1 MLAPTM
7 TPSSGRD
14 GTRGVAALASYL
26 SALDLRDIAGH
37 AGSPPGPRMEI
48 LPAAVLFADLAGF
61 TALAEALSAQG
72 PRGAEE
78 LSRIIDAHFGRLTEV
93 VLAAGGDILVFAGD
107 AALASWPAEGGGD
120 LVAAVMAAAACGL
133 RLQEAADSPPGSP
146 SPEEPAPSGAR
157 GRGGQGVRLRMR
169 VTIGVGSLAHLRTG
183 GLAGRWL
190 SLAHG
195 APIAQ
200 ATAID
205 RLAREGDVV
214 LSRAAAEL
222 LGELARGT
230 PLEGGALR
238 LDRVRSPVAAPT
250 PQSVAIAPAQADDLR
265 ALVPEVIAARVD
277 AGLGEW
283 LGEFRRV
290 TMVFCGLGA
299 VDPGTAQALSGIQDA
314 VTALQQEVERFEGT
328 VYQLLT
334 DDKGTSLV
342 AAFGLPP
349 RAHEDDAARG
359 TLAALAMHAALLGR
373 GLTPSVGIA
382 TGLLYC
388 GVYGTARRRQ
398 YTVAGPPVNL
408 AARLMQHAAG
418 SLLCDGATEERARR
432 HPALRFSPLA
442 PLRVKGREH
451 PVVVHRPSAEQGG
464 TPATSAAGGDDR
476 LRGREQECAALDT
489 AVEALVTRREGG
501 VILIEG
507 EPGIGKSRL
516 IEYLGATV
524 TRRQV
529 RRLVCAADDIEKST
543 AYHAWLRPLR
553 SLAGTDPTLLS
564 TRLGL
569 RPEQAPLLPLLGDL
583 LGLKLSGNELID
595 AMTDEV
601 RAANVRNLLL
611 AALAHLGDTGPVV
624 VTIEDAQWLDSSSWA
639 LLLAAART
647 IATLL
652 FVVTSR
658 PFDDPPGD
666 FVALAGLAGEQRY
679 RLAPLAP
686 EAVDQLLRDRLGVRS
701 VPAPVQALVSDRA
714 AGNPFFSEE
723 LAYALRDY
731 GLITVADGRCELADS
746 TRELSPAFAEALA
759 ARGLPP
765 TLQGVVTS
773 RIDRLTQ
780 TEQFAVKVAS
790 VIGRTFPVAMLRD
803 VFPIP
808 ISDAEL
814 GAALV
819 TLQRLDLI
827 HAEDGGAGSRCT
839 FRHAITQQV
848 AYDLILYAQRRDLH
862 GAVGTWLETRHEA
875 DLEPVLPLLAFHWRR
890 AEVTPK
896 AVDYLDRAGEQ
907 AFRSYANAEAVGF
920 LRDALSLGSD
930 ASTSERRRWE
940 LHAGRACVNWSRYDE
955 GEAHLRRG
963 LALSGVPMPRG
974 TATLVSGLA
983 AQAARQVIH
992 RLLPGRFVGRRDAE
1006 RDVLLS
1012 AAQAHEALVEV
1023 FYLRDANLACLHSAM
1038 CGLNLA
1044 ELAGPS
1050 PELARGYATVGAIL
1064 GFIPLPKQA
1073 DAYCRRALETARA
1086 SGDVPATIWTALSVG
1101 AYKLGVAAWG
1111 EARALFDLVTTES
1124 ERLGDA
1130 RRWDDGTQFLIDFHF
1145 LQGRFET
1152 SLDLAGRLYR
1162 SATRRNDPRGQASA
1176 VYRRVLCL
1184 HVLGQ
1189 DAEAAAATEELAAL
1203 RWNAGTVHGDLP
1215 LRTARALTGLRAGDQ
1230 AGAERAALEAAALL
1244 EKLMPA
1250 YHGYVFDAAGTADVL
1265 IQLLEQPGGAAG
1277 PAGAA
1282 RTRALRHAMGALRRL
1297 ARVFPIA
1304 RPWLALLKGRA
1315 QRLQGHREA
1324 AIAQWRAAIALGERF
1339 EMPYPAA
1346 LAHKELGTEPPP

>member
-1 MLAPTM
+1 M
-7 TPSSGRD
+7 TSSSGYD
-14 GTRGVAALASYL
+14 VTPGVAALATYV
-26 SALDLRDIAGH
+26 SALELRDIAAR
-37 AGSPPGPRMEI
+37 AGGPHGARMEI
-48 LPAAVLFADLAGF
+48 RPAAVLFADLAGF
-61 TALAEALSAQG
+61 TALAEGLSLQG

-78 LSRIIDAHFGRLTEV
+78 LSRIIDAHFGRLTDI
-93 VLAAGGDILVFAGD
+93 VLAAGGDILAFAGD
-107 AALASWPAEGGGD
+107 AALVAWPADEGAD
-120 LVAAVMAAAACGL
+120 PVAAVTAAAACGL
-133 RLQEAADSPPGSP
+133 RLQETGDLPATGS
-146 SPEEPAPSGAR
+146 
-157 GRGGQGVRLRMR
+157 LRMR
-169 VTIGVGSLAHLRTG
+169 ISVGVGPLAHLRVG
-183 GLAGRWL
+183 GVSGRWL

-200 ATAID
+200 AAAAD
-205 RLAREGDVV
+205 RLARGGEVI
-214 LSRAAAEL
+214 LSPEAAAVLE
-222 LGELARGT
+222 RGAEGS

-238 LDRVRSPVAAPT
+238 LARLRTPVVSITPRPVAPD
-250 PQSVAIAPAQADDLR
+250 PDRADEIR
-265 ALVPEVIAARVD
+265 RLVPEIIAARVD

-299 VDPGTAQALSGIQDA
+299 IDPGKPDALGRIQEA
-314 VTALQQEVERFEGT
+314 VAALQGEVERFEGT

-334 DDKGTSLV
+334 DDKGTTLV

-359 TLAALAMHAALLGR
+359 TLAALAMHAALHR
-373 GLTPSVGIA
+373 HGLTPSVGIA

-418 SLLCDGATEERARR
+418 ALLCDAATEERARR
-432 HPALRFSPLA
+432 HPALRFAPME
-442 PLRVKGREH
+442 PLRVKGREQ
-451 PVVVHRPSAEQGG
+451 PVVVYRPSAEQ
-464 TPATSAAGGDDR
+464 TAAPSTQTAGGDER
-476 LRGREQECAALDT
+476 LRGRERECAALDA
-489 AVEALVTRREGG
+489 AVEALVTRREGK

-516 IEYLGATV
+516 IEYSRGSG
-524 TRRQV
+524 V
-529 RRLVCAADDIEKST
+529 RRGARVLDCAGDDIEKAT
-543 AYHAWLRPLR
+543 AYHAWIPPMR
-553 SLAGTDPTLLS
+553 SLAGTDPELLS

-569 RPEQAPLLPLLGDL
+569 RPEHAAMVPLLGPL
-583 LGLKLSGNELID
+583 LGLKLGGNELIA

-647 IATLL
+647 IPTLL

-658 PFDDPPGD
+658 PFDDAAPAD
-666 FVALAGLAGEQRY
+666 FVALAGLAGERRL
-679 RLAPLAP
+679 RLAPLGP
-686 EAVDQLLRDRLGVRS
+686 EAVEPLLADRLGVRN
-701 VPAPVQALVSDRA
+701 VPAPVLALVHDRA
-714 AGNPFFSEE
+714 AGNPFFCEE
-723 LAYALRDY
+723 LVYALRDY
-731 GLITVADGRCELADS
+731 GLIVVADGRCELADP
-746 TRELSPAFAEALA
+746 TRELAPAFAEALA

-790 VIGRTFPVAMLRD
+790 VIGRTFSVAMLHD

-814 GAALV
+814 ATSLATV
-819 TLQRLDLI
+819 QRLDLI
-827 HAEDGGAGSRCT
+827 RPEADAGDPRYT

-848 AYDLILYAQRRDLH
+848 AYDLTLYAQRRDLH
-862 GAVGTWLETRHEA
+862 GAVGAWLETRHEA
-875 DLEPVLPLLAFHWRR
+875 DLDPVLPLLAFHWRR

-896 AVDYLDRAGEQ
+896 AVFYLDRAGDQ

-920 LRDALSLGSD
+920 LRDALLLSPD
-930 ASTSERRRWE
+930 ADQSQRRRWE
-940 LHAGRACVNWSRYDE
+940 MQAGRACVNWSRYEE

-963 LALSGVPMPRG
+963 LALAGEHVPRG
-974 TATLVSGLA
+974 NARLVGALLGQATL
-983 AQAARQVIH
+983 QVIH
-992 RLLPGRFVGRRDAE
+992 RMFAARLVGRRAPE
-1006 RDVLLS
+1006 RDVLLG
-1012 AAQAHEALVEV
+1012 AAHAHEALVEV
-1023 FYLRDANLACLHSAM
+1023 FYLRDANLACLYSAM
-1038 CGLNLA
+1038 RGLNLA

-1050 PELARGYATVGAIL
+1050 PELARAYATVGAIL

-1086 SGDVPATIWTALSVG
+1086 TGDVPATIWTALSVG
-1101 AYKLGVAAWG
+1101 AYKLGVAAWE
-1111 EARALFDLVTTES
+1111 EARALFDLVTSES

-1130 RRWDDGTQFLIDFHF
+1130 RRWDDGIQFLIDLHF

-1152 SLDLAGRLYR
+1152 GLDLAGRLYR
-1162 SATRRNDPRGQASA
+1162 SATQRNDPRGQASA
-1176 VYRRVLCL
+1176 VYRRVHCEL
-1184 HVLGQ
+1184 VLGR
-1189 DAEAAAATEELAAL
+1189 DAEAATAAEQLAGL
-1203 RWNAGTVHGDLP
+1203 RWNVGTVHGDLP
-1215 LRTARALTGLRAGDQ
+1215 LRAVQGLTQLRAGDP
-1230 AGAERAALEAAALL
+1230 AGAEEAALEAAALL
-1244 EKLMPA
+1244 KKVMPA

-1265 IQLLEQPGGAAG
+1265 LQLLEQPGGRDG
-1277 PAGAA
+1277 PAGAK
-1282 RTRALRHAMGALRRL
+1282 RMRGLRAALGALGRL

-1304 RPWLALLKGRA
+1304 RPWLALLGGRA
-1315 QRLQGHREA
+1315 KRLEGKTEA
-1324 AIAQWRAAIALGERF
+1324 AHAQWRTAVALGERLA
-1339 EMPYPAA
+1339 MPYPAA
-1346 LAHKELGTEPPP
+1346 LARQLLTPPAS

>member
-1 MLAPTM
+1 M
-7 TPSSGRD
+7 TPSSGHD

-26 SALDLRDIAGH
+26 SALDLRDIVGH
-37 AGSPPGPRMEI
+37 AGSPPGPRREI
-48 LPAAVLFADLAGF
+48 VPAAILFADLAGF
-61 TALAEALSAQG
+61 TALAETLSAQG

-78 LSRIIDAHFGRLTEV
+78 LSRIIDVHFGRLTDV
-93 VLAAGGDILVFAGD
+93 VLAAGGDLLAFAGD
-107 AALASWPAEGGGD
+107 AALVAWPADEGVD
-120 LVAAVMAAAACGL
+120 LVAAVTAAAASGL
-133 RLQEAADSPPGSP
+133 RLQNLADLPGPP
-146 SPEEPAPSGAR
+146 SPEEPARPAARERGEQPVRPGA
-157 GRGGQGVRLRMR
+157 LRMR
-169 VTIGVGSLAHLRTG
+169 VTIGAGPLAHLRLG
-183 GLAGRWL
+183 GVAGRWL

-195 APIAQ
+195 AAIAQ
-200 ATAID
+200 ATAVD
-205 RLAREGDVV
+205 RLTREGDVV
-214 LSRAAAEL
+214 LSREAAEV
-222 LGELARGT
+222 LGERAEGT
-230 PLEGGALR
+230 RLEGSALR
-238 LDRVRSPVAAPT
+238 LARVLPAVAPIT
-250 PQSVAIAPAQADDLR
+250 PRSVAIAPDWTDELR
-265 ALVPEVIAARVD
+265 RLVPEVIAARVD
-277 AGLGEW
+277 AGLGAW

-290 TMVFCGLGA
+290 TIVFCGLGA
-299 VDPGTAQALSGIQDA
+299 IDPGTPDGLSGIQDA
-314 VTALQQEVERFEGT
+314 VMALQREVERFEGT

-334 DDKGTSLV
+334 DDKGTTLV
-342 AAFGLPP
+342 AACGLPP

-359 TLAALAMHAALLGR
+359 TLAALAMHAALLRR

-388 GVYGTARRRQ
+388 GVYGTAQRRQ
-398 YTVAGPPVNL
+398 YTVAGPAIIL

-418 SLLCDGATEERARR
+418 SLLCDAATEERARR
-432 HPALRFSPLA
+432 HAALHFTPLP
-442 PLRVKGREH
+442 PLRVKGREQ
-451 PVVVHRPSAEQGG
+451 PVVVHRPFTAQGAA
-464 TPATSAAGGDDR
+464 TPTHLAAGHER
-476 LRGREQECAALDT
+476 LQGRERECATLDA
-489 AVEALVTRREGG
+489 AVEALVTGREGG

-516 IEYLGATV
+516 IEYLRAAGI
-524 TRRQV
+524 RRGV
-529 RRLVCAADDIEKST
+529 RTIDCAADDIEKAT
-543 AYHAWLRPLR
+543 AYHAWMRPLR
-553 SLAGTDPTLLS
+553 SLAGADPELLS

-569 RPEQAPLLPLLGDL
+569 RPEQAPLVPLLGTL
-583 LGLKLSGNELID
+583 LGLKLGGNELIA
-595 AMTDEV
+595 AMTNEV

-611 AALAHLGDTGPVV
+611 AALAHLGDAGPVV

-647 IATLL
+647 IPTLL

-658 PFDDPPGD
+658 PLDDPPAD
-666 FVALAGLAGEQRY
+666 CVALAGLAGERRLQ
-679 RLAPLAP
+679 LAPLAP
-686 EAVDQLLRDRLGVRS
+686 EAVDQLLRDRLGARS
-701 VPAPVQALVSDRA
+701 IPEPVLALVHDRA
-714 AGNPFFSEE
+714 TGNPFFSEE

-731 GLITVADGRCELADS
+731 GLITVANGRCELADP
-746 TRELSPAFAEALA
+746 TRELAPAFADALA

-790 VIGRTFPVAMLRD
+790 VIGRTFPVALLRD
-803 VFPIP
+803 VFPIA
-808 ISDAEL
+808 IRAAEL
-814 GAALV
+814 AAALG
-819 TLQRLDLI
+819 TLERLDLI
-827 HAEDGGAGSRCT
+827 HAEDGAADSRFT

-862 GAVGTWLETRHEA
+862 GAVGAWLETRHAA

-896 AVDYLDRAGEQ
+896 AIYYLDQAGEQ

-920 LRDALSLGSD
+920 LRDALSLGPD
-930 ASTSERRRWE
+930 AGTSQRCRWE

-963 LALSGVPMPRG
+963 LVLAGEHVPRG
-974 TATLVSGLA
+974 NAGLA
-983 AQAARQVIH
+983 GGLVAQAALQMMH
-992 RLLPGRFVGRRDAE
+992 RFFPRRFVGRGDAQ

-1038 CGLNLA
+1038 RGLNLA

-1064 GFIPLPKQA
+1064 GFIPLPQQA
-1073 DAYCRRALETARA
+1073 NAYCRRALETARA
-1086 SGDVPATIWTALSVG
+1086 TRDVPATIWTALSVG
-1101 AYKLGVAAWG
+1101 AYKLGVAAWD

-1130 RRWDDGTQFLIDFHF
+1130 RRWDDGTQFLIDLHF

-1152 SLDLAGRLYR
+1152 GLDLAGRLYR
-1162 SATRRNDPRGQASA
+1162 SASQRNDPRGQASA

-1184 HVLGQ
+1184 YVLGR
-1189 DAEAAAATEELAAL
+1189 DAEAAAATEQLAGL
-1203 RWNAGTVHGDLP
+1203 RWNVGTVHGDLP
-1215 LRTARALTGLRAGDQ
+1215 LRTARALTGLRTGDPT
-1230 AGAERAALEAAALL
+1230 GAERAALEAAGML

-1250 YHGYVFDAAGTADVL
+1250 YHGYVFDAAGTAEVL
-1265 IQLLEQPGGAAG
+1265 IQLLARPGAMEG

-1282 RTRALRHAMGALRRL
+1282 RTRALRHALGALRRL

-1304 RPWLALLKGRA
+1304 RPWQALMRGRER
-1315 QRLQGHREA
+1315 RLRGHGEA
-1324 AIAQWRAAIALGERF
+1324 AVKQWRAALALGERL
-1339 EMPYPAA
+1339 EMPYPTA
-1346 LAHKELGTEPPP
+1346 LAQSELARQP